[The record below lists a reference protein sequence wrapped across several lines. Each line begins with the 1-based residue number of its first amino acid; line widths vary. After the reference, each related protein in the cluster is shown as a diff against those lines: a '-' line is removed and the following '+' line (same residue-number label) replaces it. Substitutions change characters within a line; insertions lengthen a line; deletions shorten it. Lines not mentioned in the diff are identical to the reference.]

1 MHPPRRRGREPYG
14 IRTVGRRY
22 AKGEYGKVMGNILIT
37 RMAIQKII

>member
-1 MHPPRRRGREPYG
+1 MPPPKRRRKEPYG

-22 AKGEYGKVMGNILIT
+22 AKEEYGKVMGNILIT